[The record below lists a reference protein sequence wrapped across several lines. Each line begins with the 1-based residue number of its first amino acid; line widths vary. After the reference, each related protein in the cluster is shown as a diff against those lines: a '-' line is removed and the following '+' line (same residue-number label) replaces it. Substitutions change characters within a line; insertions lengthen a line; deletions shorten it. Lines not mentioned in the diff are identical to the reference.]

1 MVAARTDCG
10 RARDRNE
17 DAYLVNQDLGIL
29 IVADGLGGHRGGDQA
44 SRLAVETLGE
54 ALSDYTS
61 PTLSSLEVESG
72 ILKAFIC
79 AARKIREKAS
89 TDYHL
94 KDMGTTAVL
103 VLCSDDQ
110 IRVAHLGDSRAYILR
125 DGTLMR
131 LTEDHSIVEGLI
143 RAGQL
148 SSDDSRVH
156 PLRHVVTRSLGQTD
170 DATPT
175 IRTAEWATGDR
186 LLLCSDGLSN
196 MLSDIEI
203 QTMLQEDNVS
213 CHDLCDRLVGLA
225 NDRGGLDN
233 ITIVLGQHL

>member
-1 MVAARTDCG
+1 
-10 RARDRNE
+10 
-17 DAYLVNQDLGIL
+17 
-29 IVADGLGGHRGGDQA
+29 
-44 SRLAVETLGE
+44 
-54 ALSDYTS
+54 
-61 PTLSSLEVESG
+61 
-72 ILKAFIC
+72 
-79 AARKIREKAS
+79 
-89 TDYHL
+89 
-94 KDMGTTAVL
+94 
-103 VLCSDDQ
+103 
-110 IRVAHLGDSRAYILR
+110 
-125 DGTLMR
+125 MR

-203 QTMLQEDNVS
+203 QTMLQEENVS
-213 CHDLCDRLVGLA
+213 CHDLCDRLVDLA